1 MFASVGLEMACAC
14 RCWTAGTHRT
24 IVALG
29 AAPARRRLVR
39 SIVGRVEEGV
49 LEKTKERPIDGL
61 RVQLTGWRESCAG
74 GRDGEWMMK
83 SYVRAR

>member
-14 RCWTAGTHRT
+14 RCWTAGTDRT
-24 IVALG
+24 IDALG

-39 SIVGRVEEGV
+39 SIVGRVEESV
-49 LEKTKERPIDGL
+49 LEKTKERPIDGFGL
-61 RVQLTGWRESCAG
+61 QLTGWRSSCGG